1 MADNEIRLA
10 VGDSS
15 SSSSVAI
22 TVGAKLRNKKKIQKL
37 LPHLRSKEDSSVHDP
52 KVVSI
57 GPYHHGKP
65 ELQLVQG
72 IKRKVLD
79 HFISNSS
86 SSSSQ
91 QKDYEFYFKKMLEVV
106 HTARSCYILDD
117 EEEFDDLQFAEMMLL
132 DACFLLNYFL
142 MTTNYGDDAAKALE
156 YYSPVKITALID
168 VGAGLLFTE
177 RDTLLLDNQIPLWI
191 IKLLFNA
198 RYGNPPHTW
207 KHLLSMR
214 SQLVVWEEIVYENVD
229 ELEKHVMLQLDDDD
243 DDDEAPL
250 HLLEFYHM
258 LMVSR
263 PSSSEAAAGIGSTP
277 IKSIEEFIDEYGYL
291 FRSVMDLKSKG
302 IHFSRNYTDS
312 TLMRG
317 IKFDSNLL
325 RAKLMLPF
333 INASTIAGVSLQ
345 NMIAYELCNFTRT
358 QFVVGSYINFM
369 KSLIVSPGDVK
380 ELREKRIIRSTLG
393 EDKEVVKLLHGL
405 NTYDFDNPIIFRDVK
420 HKILKY
426 YNSKTKTWMAELA
439 HTYFRSPWT
448 AIALFAA
455 TLLLVLTF
463 LQTYFTINPRRH

>member
-86 SSSSQ
+86 PSPS

-229 ELEKHVMLQLDDDD
+229 ELEKHVMLQLE
-243 DDDEAPL
+243 DEKPL
-250 HLLEFYHM
+250 HLLEAFHIHM
-258 LMVSR
+258 VGRWQKLKPIRTNNTIIMLQK
-263 PSSSEAAAGIGSTP
+263 EAFEKYS
-277 IKSIEEFIDEYGYL
+277 YV

-302 IHFSRNYTDS
+302 IHFGHSDNIYS
-312 TLMRG
+312 VRG
-317 IKFDSNLL
+317 IKFESNLL
-325 RAKLMLPF
+325 RAKVMLPSLD
-333 INASTIAGVSLQ
+333 ASTIGQVLLQ
-345 NMIAYELCNFTRT
+345 NMIY
-358 QFVVGSYINFM
+358 
-369 KSLIVSPGDVK
+369 SL
-380 ELREKRIIRSTLG
+380 
-393 EDKEVVKLLHGL
+393 
-405 NTYDFDNPIIFRDVK
+405 
-420 HKILKY
+420 
-426 YNSKTKTWMAELA
+426 
-439 HTYFRSPWT
+439 
-448 AIALFAA
+448 
-455 TLLLVLTF
+455 
-463 LQTYFTINPRRH
+463 